1 MKKVVITGGA
11 GFVGTKLAEALLAR
25 GYSVHV
31 LDRGEPRIKH
41 SALTHTICDTT
52 QSVPVDVLDGA
63 HGVINLAGKTIG
75 EHWTKQVKL
84 DIRNSRIQTTHNL
97 VDAISATRVPPT
109 VLVSA
114 SAVGYYG
121 NTRDRLVDETAPSGT
136 DFLATVARDWES
148 EAMRASHF
156 GVRVALVRT
165 AHVIGAGGLIASLE
179 KVFKKHLGG
188 YFGSGAQYMPW
199 VSVEDIV
206 GIYIYLLEHTG
217 AEGAYNTGAGAP
229 LTQKKFMRVY
239 AQTYGF
245 WPVWWIPAFVAR
257 IVLGEFAN
265 SLLTGQRVSG
275 DKLRKLGYVFRIESL
290 SEALQRGRT
299 S

>member
-1 MKKVVITGGA
+1 MKKIVITGGA

-41 SALTHTICDTT
+41 SALAYTVCDTT
-52 QSVPVDVLDGA
+52 QSVPADVLDGA
-63 HGVINLAGKTIG
+63 YGVINLAGKTIG
-75 EHWTKQVKL
+75 EHWTKQVKQ

-97 VDAISATRVPPT
+97 VDAISATRLPPT

-121 NTRDRLVDETAPSGT
+121 NTRDRLVDETVLGGT
-136 DFLATVARDWES
+136 DFLAKVARDWES

-165 AHVIGAGGLIASLE
+165 AHVIGAGGLVASLE

-188 YFGSGAQYMPW
+188 YFGSGTQCMPW

-206 GIYIYLLEHTG
+206 AIYVYLLEHPG
-217 AEGAYNTGAGAP
+217 AQGAYNTGAGTP
-229 LTQKKFMRVY
+229 LTQKVFMRTFARARGY
-239 AQTYGF
+239 
-245 WPVWWIPAFVAR
+245 WPVWWIPAFTAR
-257 IVLGEFAN
+257 LVLGEFAE
-265 SLLTGQRVSG
+265 SLLTGQRVSS
-275 DKLRKLGYVFRIESL
+275 DKLRKLGYVFQYEKL
-290 SEALQRGRT
+290 EEVLKKGK
-299 S
+299 